1 MASQTSRTPDLTA
14 SLGSYAQSNW
24 DDKTKHW
31 ELGTYPGGTW
41 FTTWQINDLGVIVGL
56 GDVSPID
63 DGSGY
68 TRTLEVPLFGP
79 NAGEWIDL
87 GALRKKQSI
96 GCEEPID
103 GISNTGLV
111 VSGSTAKGGHMRAV
125 AWTKETGM
133 VDLGTLADTGDPR
146 YANHN
151 SSYAISTNK
160 LGTLIVGG
168 SGVDQDTNSQFAA
181 PVVWTP
187 SNAWTNGKFVTK
199 WKIHALD
206 TAAFPD
212 FTWMVWGVNDYGQI
226 ISNGGNSTGTIA
238 VGALW
243 NPRPD
248 GKGWGKLISLRAS
261 KGYPFPVPFGIND
274 NGEIAGIVASSDWGV
289 WLPTFW
295 KPLNE
300 TRTTYS
306 PVIMLPLPK
315 GVFTNAEAVGINDLG
330 DIVGDTWNDDVSI
343 DLAVRWTTKN
353 QTFTELLNFPANWS
367 FSWGVNNNRIA
378 SVTYTGGEKCSAG
391 VPWTYTCGGAIQIH

>member
-1 MASQTSRTPDLTA
+1 MANQTSRTPGLTV
-14 SLGSYAQSNW
+14 SRGFHAQANP
-24 DDKTKHW
+24 DDEKIW

-41 FTTWQINDLGVIVGL
+41 VTTWHINDLGVIAGL
-56 GDVSPID
+56 GDVSAIN

-68 TRTLEVPLFGP
+68 THTLEVPLFGP
-79 NAGEWIDL
+79 TAGEWTDL
-87 GALRKKQSI
+87 GTLPGEQSI
-96 GCEEPID
+96 GCEEPLD

-111 VSGSTAKGGHMRAV
+111 VSDSITSDGHMRAV

-168 SGVDQDTNSQFAA
+168 SGVDQDTNSWFAA

-187 SNAWTNGKFVTK
+187 SNVWTNGKFVTK

-226 ISNGGNSTGTIA
+226 ISMGGNSTYTI
-238 VGALW
+238 GALW

-248 GKGWGKLISLRAS
+248 GKGWGKLISLPAS
-261 KGYPFPVPFGIND
+261 KGYPFPVPYGIND
-274 NGEIAGIVASSDWGV
+274 NGEIAGMVASSDWSI

-295 KPLNE
+295 KPLDKP
-300 TRTTYS
+300 RTTYS
-306 PVIMLPLPK
+306 KVTMLPLPH

-330 DIVGDTWNDDVSI
+330 DIVGDSWNDDGSV
-343 DLAVRWTTKN
+343 DLAVRWTTRDL
-353 QTFTELLNFPANWS
+353 TFSELLNFPAGWS

-378 SVTYTGGEKCSAG
+378 TVTYTGGQKCSAG
-391 VPWTYTCGGAIQIH
+391 VPWTYTCGGAIQLH